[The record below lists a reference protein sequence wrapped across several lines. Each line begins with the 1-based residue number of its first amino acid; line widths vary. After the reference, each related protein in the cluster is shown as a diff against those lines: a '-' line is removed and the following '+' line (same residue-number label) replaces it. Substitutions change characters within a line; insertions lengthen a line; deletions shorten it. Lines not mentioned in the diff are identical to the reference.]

1 MSLPAAA
8 LEAAPPLG
16 PPAAAPLLSTRSIVD
31 YSLPTFGTGFT
42 FVLVNIY
49 LLKYATD
56 VLLIAPA
63 TMGLLFGAS
72 RLWDALADPAVGFL
86 TDRTRSRFGRRR
98 PWILAAALPLG
109 VTFAMLWAPP
119 VALAGSGLLLWT
131 GCALFV
137 FYTSIAMLDTA
148 HAALGAELTDAYHER
163 TRVFGIRRIVF
174 GLGTLCAVAALA
186 AFGSAS
192 DARRVGATVGLLGG
206 VVVTASIL
214 WMVLRTRERPEFRD
228 RGAKSPL
235 RAFRDVWRNRH
246 ARVLLL
252 VFVIQQLGVT
262 TLMTIMPYLSE
273 YVLLTP
279 AWTFAYIGT
288 LFVSAIIGVPLWI
301 RFKPRGG
308 KKGGLILA
316 MATIGI
322 GIGALWFAGEGDI
335 AIVFAVA
342 RRGRARVG
350 RHRRAVPVDPGRRHR
365 LGRAADRRAQGRRL
379 LRGLGLL
386 RQGRGGALLGDRRF
400 RARPPSASCPT
411 RCRRRRPGTACASSP
426 PSAPPSCT
434 PSASCSSS
442 ASGSASASTPR
453 SRPPWSPGAGTEST
467 NQLVAPG
474 GSPALDSSTP
484 SPRIAAARSTRMG
497 TRGPRARKR
506 SSRVWPR
513 AKRM

>member
-1 MSLPAAA
+1 MSLPAASR
-8 LEAAPPLG
+8 EAAPPLG
-16 PPAAAPLLSTRSIVD
+16 PPASPPRLATRAIVD
-31 YSLPTFGTGFT
+31 YSLPTFGMGFT

-72 RLWDALADPAVGFL
+72 RLWDALGDPVVGFL

-119 VALAGSGLLLWT
+119 LVLTGRGLLLWT

-137 FYTSIAMLDTA
+137 FYTAVAMLETA

-163 TRVFGIRRIVF
+163 TRVFGIRRMVF

-192 DARRVGATVGLLGG
+192 DPRRVGATVGLLGG
-206 VVVTASIL
+206 VAAAASIL
-214 WMVLRTRERPEFRD
+214 WMVFHTRERPEFRG
-228 RGAKSPL
+228 RGAESPL

-252 VFVIQQLGVT
+252 VFVIQQLGIAM
-262 TLMTIMPYLSE
+262 LMTIMPYLSE

-279 AWTFAYIGT
+279 GWTFAYIGT
-288 LFVSAIIGVPLWI
+288 LFVSAIVGVPLWI

-316 MATIGI
+316 MATIGV
-322 GIGALWFAGEGDI
+322 GIGALWFAEEGDI
-335 AIVFAVA
+335 VLVLAVA
-342 RRGRARVG
+342 AVGGLASAGTDVLFPSIQADVIDWDELQTGERKEGAYFAAWAFAAKAAGAFSAALVAFALPAMGFVPNAVQTPETREAMSLLAALGPAFLYALGILLFLGFRLGEREHGEIQAALRQRGR
-350 RHRRAVPVDPGRRHR
+350 
-365 LGRAADRRAQGRRL
+365 
-379 LRGLGLL
+379 
-386 RQGRGGALLGDRRF
+386 
-400 RARPPSASCPT
+400 S
-411 RCRRRRPGTACASSP
+411 
-426 PSAPPSCT
+426 
-434 PSASCSSS
+434 
-442 ASGSASASTPR
+442 
-453 SRPPWSPGAGTEST
+453 
-467 NQLVAPG
+467 
-474 GSPALDSSTP
+474 
-484 SPRIAAARSTRMG
+484 
-497 TRGPRARKR
+497 
-506 SSRVWPR
+506 
-513 AKRM
+513 